1 LRDSSALVPT
11 LAMAAAVKPS
21 VRKGSKSLPVLVAA
35 FSAARRAI

>member
-21 VRKGSKSLPVLVAA
+21 VRKGRSLPVLAAA
-35 FSAARRAI
+35 FSAARRAM